1 MASKPVARWPLRVAV
16 MLAIAWA
23 GVASRLTAADPP
35 FVLDLPAGGRLPGE
49 FGPAEAAAEPRQTL
63 PWRAPQFTAPLEF
76 RLDEIVGIRST
87 ATAAAPVD
95 AEAFTCRLRGGDSI
109 DGRIQSID
117 ATHVR
122 LVLPDESVLTIA
134 RDVVAGLGR
143 RTAAAG
149 YVGPGGL
156 AGWSQVPDDSWRD
169 EAGRIVTDRANAT
182 VARDVAGPA
191 RARYDIVLSWRKPPE
206 FVLAVG
212 AGDGKSIDPFRL
224 EMLSTTGNN
233 PVAVL
238 VRQEKAAGLLE
249 PVPLPQG
256 ERGRLRL
263 SLFVDQ
269 AAGRLVAVVGGAE
282 RPIDM
287 TVAPPEGRAA
297 SPRFRLQLLSGDI
310 CLERI
315 RVADWKSAEPRVGN
329 PDTTQVGLR
338 DGSEVD
344 GEIISLDGD
353 GKLVI
358 RTAAGEQIRQVGELE
373 GIVFATADDEA
384 GPVAAEDASPE
395 RASVRLVRRGGGVLT
410 GDIMA
415 VSETGVVVARAGL
428 DRPVTVPF
436 DDLHS
441 LVSLKSGE
449 PQPLPG
455 RVGTLKVEGAELA
468 GCLVDAVNW
477 GGGLAWQPR
486 GSVLASPL
494 APRGDK
500 VAAVVEYVSA
510 PTPVAEEVEGA
521 VEIGGIGATVNQNE
535 EGSFVV
541 TMLSEEGAAARDG
554 RIEPGDRIL
563 AVQPQKDGPFVPTKD
578 LPLTTVMNL
587 MRGRVGSPVNLRIE
601 KPGADGPQVVA
612 LARGLIYVAE
622 RAVLDQA
629 LAEHA
634 RFAAGPAGGGEAP
647 GRFPSLLVLRS
658 GDVVPAAVEKID
670 RKAVVL
676 RTPLTAD
683 AGGDAVAV
691 ANGLV
696 RAIELDP
703 TAGSS
708 KITPDRFQRLTTL
721 PRSQRDDPPTHLL
734 RLRTEDYLRG
744 RLESL
749 DDDEVVFTVLDQK
762 KRLPRA
768 AVARII
774 WLHPEE
780 IDFAAGGAAR
790 PEREAE
796 DAVQPPADPK
806 PTGLLVQGVSPLG
819 RATLVAERMEGTAII
834 GTSPAFGPSRI
845 DTTKIDK
852 LLIGGAVG
860 TGDEQLPFAQ
870 WRLRLAPLP
879 RALRDEE

>member
-1 MASKPVARWPLRVAV
+1 MASKPVERWPLRVA
-16 MLAIAWA
+16 MIMALASAV
-23 GVASRLTAADPP
+23 VADRSEAADPP

-49 FGPAEAAAEPRQTL
+49 FGPAEAGDGPRQTL
-63 PWRAPQFTAPLEF
+63 PWRAPQFAAPLEF
-76 RLDEIVGIRST
+76 RLGEIVGIRST
-87 ATAAAPVD
+87 ATAAAAVD
-95 AEAFTCRLRGGDSI
+95 PEAFSCRLRGGDSI

-117 ATHVR
+117 ATHLR
-122 LVLPDESVLTIA
+122 IVLPDASVLTID
-134 RDVVAGLGR
+134 RDVVAGIGR

-156 AGWSQVPDDSWRD
+156 AGWTQTPDATWRD
-169 EAGRIVTDRANAT
+169 EAGRIVTDRVNAT
-182 VARDVAGPA
+182 VTRDVAGPA
-191 RARYDIVLSWRKPPE
+191 RARYDIVLSWRKSPE

-212 AGDGKSIDPFRL
+212 AGDGAGIDPFRL
-224 EMLSTTGNN
+224 EMLSTTGKD

-238 VRQEKAAGLLE
+238 VRQERAAGMLE

-269 AAGRLVAVVGGAE
+269 GAGRLVAVVGGAD
-282 RPIDM
+282 RPVDI
-287 TVAPPEGRAA
+287 TVAPAPGREA

-315 RVADWKSAEPRVGN
+315 RVAEWKSAEPRVGN

-338 DGSEVD
+338 DGSDVEGEVV
-344 GEIISLDGD
+344 SLDGD
-353 GKLVI
+353 GRLVI
-358 RTAAGEQIRQVGELE
+358 RTPAGEQTRQIGDLE
-373 GIVFATADDEA
+373 GIVFATADDDA
-384 GPVAAEDASPE
+384 GRPTADDASPDE
-395 RASVRLVRRGGGVLT
+395 AGVRVVRRGGGVLT
-410 GDIMA
+410 GDIAA
-415 VSETGVVVARAGL
+415 VSDTGIMVVRAGI
-428 DRPVTVPF
+428 DRPVGVPF

-441 LVSLKSGE
+441 LVSLESGE

-468 GCLVDAVNW
+468 GCLVDAVAW

-494 APRGDK
+494 APRAGGI
-500 VAAVVEYVSA
+500 AAVVEYVA
-510 PTPVAEEVEGA
+510 PPPTAPVEMDGA
-521 VEIGGIGATVNQNE
+521 VEIGGIGATVNQDE
-535 EGSFVV
+535 EGAFVV

-554 RIEPGDRIL
+554 RIEPGDRIV
-563 AVQPQKDGPFVPTKD
+563 AVQPQKDGPFVPTRG
-578 LPLTTVMNL
+578 LELTAVMNL
-587 MRGRVGSPVNLRIE
+587 MRGRVGSPVALRVE
-601 KPGADGPQVVA
+601 KPGAEGAKVIA
-612 LARGLIYVAE
+612 LARGLIYIAE

-634 RFAAGPAGGGEAP
+634 RHAVGQADGGEAA
-647 GRFPSLLVLRS
+647 GRFASLLSLRS
-658 GDVVPAAVEKID
+658 GDVVPVVVEKID
-670 RKAVVL
+670 GREVTV
-676 RTPLTAD
+676 RTPMTAD
-683 AGGDAVAV
+683 GGAAVVAV
-691 ANGLV
+691 ANDLV
-696 RAIELDP
+696 AGIEFDP
-703 TAGSS
+703 VAG
-708 KITPDRFQRLTTL
+708 IANLTPDRFQRLTTL

-744 RLESL
+744 KLESL
-749 DDDEVVFTVLDQK
+749 DGDDLVFSVLDQK

-774 WLHPEE
+774 WLHPEDT
-780 IDFAAGGAAR
+780 DFGGGGAAR

-796 DAVQPPADPK
+796 GGAKPPAEAAAA
-806 PTGLLVQGVSPLG
+806 GLLVQGVTAAG
-819 RATLVAERMEGTAII
+819 RTTLVADRMEGTLII

-845 DTTKIDK
+845 DTTAIDK

-860 TGDEQLPFAQ
+860 TDDQPLPFAQ